1 VAKVVWLEIET
12 CVIGKGGVKRSSERG
27 VVGRKWYGGCWIL
40 WPFFFFGYISNVV
53 VEGVCVRH
61 CMGPRVYKVGTAC

>member
-1 VAKVVWLEIET
+1 VVLKG
-12 CVIGKGGVKRSSERG
+12 VQKGG
-27 VVGRKWYGGCWIL
+27 WLGGSGMGDAGFCG
-40 WPFFFFGYISNVV
+40 PFFFFGYISNVV

>member
-1 VAKVVWLEIET
+1 VVWGMLDF
-12 CVIGKGGVKRSSERG
+12 VA
-27 VVGRKWYGGCWIL
+27 L
-40 WPFFFFGYISNVV
+40 FFFGYISNVV